1 MSLHSTRIRLAGF
14 ETRALCLD
22 ALPERP
28 RLLCLHGWGD
38 SADAYKPLFSAIE
51 GEFSAVALDAPG
63 HGEASSERGGA
74 RLPQWIDLC
83 RAAIEHCEHAAPLIL
98 IGQSFGARA
107 VLSALAGDA
116 AARRRVA
123 RVIAIAPAP
132 LQLPPWQRVFVRN
145 RALAEGVASLSA
157 GSGPEQA
164 IAAVV
169 ERHRRTSFHAPESL
183 AASVFEDYARHV
195 SIERAA
201 RSVDELRQIGEELQQ
216 PLSLAELS
224 APVDIVW
231 GRQDRLAPL
240 SGAQDYLA
248 VLPHAQLEVI
258 DDCGHHA
265 HIEAPQRI
273 AALLRRAGSSGD
285 QG

>member
-1 MSLHSTRIRLAGF
+1 MPLHSTRIRLAGF

-22 ALPERP
+22 APPERP

-38 SADAYKPLFSAIE
+38 SADAYKPLFSTIA
-51 GEFSAVALDAPG
+51 GEFSAIALDAPG
-63 HGEASSERGGA
+63 HGEASPERGGA

-83 RAAIEHCEHAAPLIL
+83 RAAIEHFKQAAPLIL

-107 VLSALAGDA
+107 VLTALADDA
-116 AARRRVA
+116 AARHRVA
-123 RVIAIAPAP
+123 QLIAIAPAP
-132 LQLPPWQRVFVRN
+132 LQLPPWLRVFVRN
-145 RALAEGVASLSA
+145 PALAEGVAALSA
-157 GSGPEQA
+157 GSSPEQA
-164 IAAVV
+164 IAVAVD
-169 ERHRRTSFHAPESL
+169 RHRRTSFHAPQSL

-195 SIERAA
+195 STERAV
-201 RSVDELRQIGEELQQ
+201 RSVDELRQIGQELQQ
-216 PLSLAELS
+216 PLSLNDLEL
-224 APVDIVW
+224 PVDLVW

-248 VLPHAQLEVI
+248 ELAHARLEVI

-273 AALLRRAGSSGD
+273 AALLRGAASTSY